1 LQALEDAVSN
11 TVTIYVQEIKMRR
24 AKIEA
29 LEEAAQGLLTE
40 PAPGSSRFSN
50 RTDSDSIKEHSRLLA
65 SRRLAKQLS
74 LKNDKLSYSSR
85 ELDKN
90 VVAVEAAKRVLDS
103 FADQYTDPARKS
115 EPSDGDE
122 AEQVEP
128 IVPTWS
134 NWFGRLWP
142 A

>member
-1 LQALEDAVSN
+1 LEDAVSN

-103 FADQYTDPARKS
+103 FADQYTDPARKA
-115 EPSDGDE
+115 EPLDGDE
-122 AEQVEP
+122 VEQVEP
-128 IVPTWS
+128 LAPTWS

>member
-1 LQALEDAVSN
+1 M
-11 TVTIYVQEIKMRR
+11 T
-24 AKIEA
+24 
-29 LEEAAQGLLTE
+29 
-40 PAPGSSRFSN
+40 
-50 RTDSDSIKEHSRLLA
+50 RL
-65 SRRLAKQLS
+65 S
-74 LKNDKLSYSSR
+74 KNDKLSYSSR

-115 EPSDGDE
+115 EPLDGDE
-122 AEQVEP
+122 VEQVEP
-128 IVPTWS
+128 LAPTWS